1 MLNKESILK
10 SLEEV
15 KLLLKNC
22 KDVENLR
29 ILTREKNDLLEC
41 LEEIERMEVEKK
53 GERKKA
59 LIIERERYRQEKNKL
74 LVNAKEKFEAKA
86 KKMIK
91 ELLEI
96 EQKYIS
102 DVRELLEKQDEEI
115 QYKEYDYPIWLY
127 HENDLKIKNIKELE
141 KELCR

>member
-1 MLNKESILK
+1 MLNKEDLVK
-10 SLEEV
+10 QLEEV
-15 KLLLKNC
+15 KTLLKNC
-22 KDVENLR
+22 KDVEDLR
-29 ILTREKNDLLEC
+29 TLTREKNDLLEC
-41 LEEIERMEVEKK
+41 LEEIERMEIEKK
-53 GERKKA
+53 EERKKA
-59 LIIERERYRQEKNKL
+59 LIIERERYWQEKNKL

-115 QYKEYDYPIWLY
+115 QYKEYGYPIWLY
-127 HENDLKIKNIKELE
+127 HENELKIKNIKELE